1 MGGLTAEQSP
11 AWALDRG
18 SVVGRPAD
26 EERHLERRAERGRVS
41 GRREHVLVRGGRGE
55 ERVAAERR
63 RRERRVL
70 LAHALEVVEQQ
81 EGVAEVDLH
90 ALHVDR
96 DELKAGLVEELAA
109 VREARGG
116 RAPRRDAARS
126 LLLGR
131 REACAR
137 AAALAPGRRLSMP
150 LPRAGRRQYCSSP
163 SVPAP
168 ASAPMKTPS
177 GRSTRRTS
185 RSAPGRSFTQCRLPE
200 LRTAS
205 KLASSNGSV
214 GLALRSR
221 ATRSVSRALR
231 SNSASFMPRPA
242 TRPSS
247 RPSGKCEIQL
257 EQMSSTSEFGEISC
271 A

>member
-1 MGGLTAEQSP
+1 MRGQPGQVDGLAQGRWKLVASS
-11 AWALDRG
+11 WASGPHRRWLVR
-18 SVVGRPAD
+18 VGRPAD

-109 VREARGG
+109 VGESRGG

-205 KLASSNGSV
+205 KLASSNGSD
-214 GLALRSR
+214 RS
-221 ATRSVSRALR
+221 S
-231 SNSASFMPRPA
+231 
-242 TRPSS
+242 
-247 RPSGKCEIQL
+247 
-257 EQMSSTSEFGEISC
+257 
-271 A
+271 